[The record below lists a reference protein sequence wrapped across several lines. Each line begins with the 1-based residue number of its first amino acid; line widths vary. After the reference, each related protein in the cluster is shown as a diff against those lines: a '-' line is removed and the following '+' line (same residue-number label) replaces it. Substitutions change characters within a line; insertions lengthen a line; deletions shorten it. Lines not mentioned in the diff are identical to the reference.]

1 MDGSDPQDVGAAFWA
16 QVQGFTIVEG
26 PAPPDTPLGRLQAF
40 AAVHRSDRLTED
52 HVRAAIE
59 GLPLLPG
66 SVDENADGGG
76 GGSTGGGGGGSA
88 PSPGAG

>member
-1 MDGSDPQDVGAAFWA
+1 MDSNDPQDVGAAFWA

-26 PAPPDTPLGRLQAF
+26 PAPPGTPLGRLQAF
-40 AAVHRSDRLTED
+40 AAAHGSDRLTED

-66 SVDENADGGG
+66 SADEDADGSGGG
-76 GGSTGGGGGGSA
+76 GTGGGGGSA
-88 PSPGAG
+88 PPPGAG